1 MLRKST
7 FREIKTSLA
16 RYLAIFAIVA
26 LGVGFF
32 SGLKDC
38 KASMVSTARNYLNTT
53 NFYDYQILSSYGAD
67 DDSVVTA
74 EGWKDVSAAE
84 GSIQIDVMAR
94 SGDGDSRAL
103 KAISLPQKINKLK
116 VVKGRLPQ
124 NENECVI
131 DDYSIT
137 DDGYKVGDRVEITDE
152 NDKDK
157 LKEFKVK
164 EFEIVG
170 TVNTPIY
177 LDYQRGSTDIGN
189 GSLDT
194 FFYIDR
200 DAFDVDY
207 YTNLY
212 VTLKGNEEPLTSEH
226 EDKLKAE
233 EDNMKDLAEAVT
245 AGRRETARKEAQDKL
260 DEKIQEYEE
269 NLAKYEEEKA
279 DAERKISDA
288 EKQISS
294 GENQIKSSRTKV
306 KGTVRDLKKQ
316 KKELKG
322 TVKELDSTISELKA
336 NRKKLKEGIKTAE
349 AGKAE
354 LDAGQATLE
363 TSIAQLQAA
372 AEADPENAPV
382 YAAQIE
388 ELSKQL
394 EAVKTQSAGVDAQI
408 SELEKNLAKLEK
420 GLDKAESGK
429 AQAEEGITKIDDGLE
444 QADSGLKELDKQ
456 ENKLASSK
464 SQLDREKREADSEF
478 EKAKKELDDARD
490 KLDKAQEKIDDMEI
504 GNSFALSRKENAG
517 YSSFDSNSSIVSN
530 IAKIFPV
537 FFFLIAALVCMTTMT
552 RMIDEQRTQIGILK
566 ALGYSNAQIVGKYMF
581 YSGSAAFLGAVTG
594 FFVGCKVFPAAI
606 WTAYTMVYDFSDK
619 VDYVIDYKLG
629 LISLAAA
636 LLCSMGATW
645 VSIAADFRV
654 SPSDLIRPKTP
665 PAGKRILL
673 ERITPLWNRIS
684 FLYKVSIRNIFRDKK
699 RFLMMVIGVSGCT
712 ALLIAGIGIRATISK
727 VADYQF
733 DEISTYDITVLFSK
747 NMNRNRK
754 ADFMKEI
761 REAADVSDED
771 VRFLHRGEVTMVIG
785 DDTVDVTC
793 VATDGEGFGEFMDLH
808 AGDEKIPYPGPGEI
822 VIVKKTAHDFGLGPG
837 DVVKL
842 REDYR
847 EMEVTITAVADNYV
861 YDSLFMSPETYREG
875 FGKEPDI
882 KAAYINLKAE
892 ADDTAK
898 EESGAA
904 ANESADT
911 AASKSADSEVS
922 EDTIRNVA
930 AAAAGYENTAAVQT
944 NIDVRENVAKMMKSL
959 DYVVYVVILSAAL
972 LAFIVLYNLTN
983 INITE
988 RIREIATIKV
998 LGFYQLEVSQ
1008 YVFRENLFL
1017 TAVAALVGIPM
1028 GKWLLKFVIDNIVV
1042 SMIYFEPRHGPY
1054 DIPIA
1059 VALTFV
1065 FAFLVNL
1072 AMQRRLR
1079 NVSMTESLKSVE

>member
-16 RYLAIFAIVA
+16 RYLAILSIVA

-38 KASMVSTARNYLNTT
+38 KASMESTARRYLDRT

-67 DDSVVTA
+67 DDSVA
-74 EGWKDVSAAE
+74 LAGSWAGVSAAE
-84 GSIQIDVMAR
+84 GSVQVDVMAK

-103 KAISLPQKINKLK
+103 KAISLPQDINKLNL
-116 VVKGRLPQ
+116 VEGRLPQ
-124 NENECVI
+124 NANECVV
-131 DDYSIT
+131 DSYSIT
-137 DDGYKVGDRVEITDE
+137 DEGFRVGDHVELSDE

-157 LKEFKVK
+157 LEKFKVRD
-164 EFEIVG
+164 FEIVG

-194 FFYIDR
+194 FFFIDR

-212 VTLKGNEEPLTSEH
+212 VKLSGDEASITPEH
-226 EDKLKAE
+226 EDKLTAS
-233 EDNMKDLAEAVT
+233 EDSMKSLSEAVT
-245 AGRRETARKEAQDKL
+245 DQRRETARKEAQDEL
-260 DEKIQEYEE
+260 DEKKQEYED
-269 NLAKYEEEKA
+269 NLAKYEDEKRKTENKLEKA
-279 DAERKISDA
+279 
-288 EKQISS
+288 
-294 GENQIKSSRTKV
+294 ENQIEQ
-306 KGTVRDLKKQ
+306 GEKKI
-316 KKELKG
+316 KK
-322 TVKELDSTISELKA
+322 TRSELNAAVKKA
-336 NRKKLKEGIKTAE
+336 NDAIATLPGQIEAAKAKKTEAE
-349 AGKAE
+349 AGIKSLNDAKAGVE
-354 LDAGQATLE
+354 GQIAAMQAQGADDETLE
-363 TSIAQLQAA
+363 PLRQQLAGIETQLQKA
-372 AEADPENAPV
+372 
-382 YAAQIE
+382 
-388 ELSKQL
+388 
-394 EAVKTQSAGVDAQI
+394 
-408 SELEKNLAKLEK
+408 EK
-420 GLDKAESGK
+420 GLDDINTGIAKAEAGLADAK
-429 AQAEEGITKIDDGLE
+429 TGLAQA
-444 QADSGLKELDKQ
+444 QSGLKELDKQ
-456 ENKLASSK
+456 EKKLNSSK
-464 SQLDREKREADSEF
+464 KQLKNEERKAENEF
-478 EKAKKELDDARD
+478 DKAKKELDDAKD
-490 KLDKAQEKIDDMEI
+490 KLDEAQEKIDDMEQ
-504 GNSFALSRKENAG
+504 GNSYALSRTENAG

-552 RMIDEQRTQIGILK
+552 RMVDEQRTQIGILK
-566 ALGYSNAQIVGKYMF
+566 ALGYSNAQVVGKYMF
-581 YSGSAAFLGAVTG
+581 YSGSAALIGALLG
-594 FFVGCKVFPAAI
+594 FFAGCKVFPMAI
-606 WTAYTMVYDFSDK
+606 WNAYTMMYDFSKD
-619 VDYVIDYKLG
+619 VDYIIDWKLG
-629 LISLAAA
+629 LLSIGAS

-645 VSIAADFRV
+645 ISIASDFRV
-654 SPSDLIRPKTP
+654 APSDLIRPKTP

-673 ERITPLWNRIS
+673 ERIKPLWNRIS

-733 DEISTYDITVLFSK
+733 DEISTYDITAIFSK
-747 NMNRNRK
+747 NMNADRQ
-754 ADFMKEI
+754 ADFLEELS
-761 REAADVSDED
+761 EAGDLPDGA
-771 VRFLHRGEVTMVIG
+771 VRFLHRGEVTIDMG
-785 DDTVDVTC
+785 SGRTVDVSC
-793 VATDGEGFGEFMDLH
+793 VATEAEGFGEFVDLH
-808 AGDEKIPYPGPGEI
+808 SGDQHIDYPGPGEA
-822 VIVKKTAHDFGLGPG
+822 VIVKKTNHDYGIGVG
-837 DVVKL
+837 DEITL

-847 EMEVTITAVADNYV
+847 EMKVKITGVADNYV
-861 YDSLFMSPETYREG
+861 FDSIYISPETYREG

-882 KAAYINLKAE
+882 KAAYINLEDGSSEEEIRSFA
-892 ADDTAK
+892 AK
-898 EESGAA
+898 
-904 ANESADT
+904 
-911 AASKSADSEVS
+911 
-922 EDTIRNVA
+922 
-930 AAAAGYENTAAVQT
+930 AAGYENAAAVQT

-959 DYVVYVVILSAAL
+959 DAIVYVVILSAAL

-998 LGFYQLEVSQ
+998 LGFNQLEVSL

-1017 TAVAALVGIPM
+1017 TAVAAVVGIPM
-1028 GKWLLKFVIDNIVV
+1028 GKWLLKFVIDNIVI

-1065 FAFLVNL
+1065 FAMFVNL